1 MIEFFAWLEATS
13 LSIWLRESMIGF
25 PLSLVMHALG
35 MAFLVG
41 VHFLLDLRILGIAGN
56 VPLAPLQR
64 FFPLMWFSFF
74 LALFSGLLLLL
85 AYPAK
90 GLTNPVFYSKLL
102 LVAAALLVGTVLA
115 RRTVNEPAVISSNT
129 RLMALLSLCL
139 WATVITL
146 GRLLAYTYKVLS
158 SFELTF

>member
-1 MIEFFAWLEATS
+1 MIEFFTWLEATS
-13 LSIWLRESMIGF
+13 LSVWLRESMIGF

-41 VHFLLDLRILGIAGN
+41 VHFLLDLRILGVARN
-56 VPLAPLQR
+56 VPLLLIQR

-90 GLTNPVFYSKLL
+90 GLTNPVFYSKLVL
-102 LVAAALLVGTVLA
+102 IALALFLGIVLA
-115 RRTVNEPAVISSNT
+115 RRTGTGSILSSNS
-129 RLMALLSLCL
+129 RLLALLSLSL
-139 WATVITL
+139 WAMVIML

-158 SFELTF
+158 SFELMF

>member
-1 MIEFFAWLEATS
+1 MIEFFVWLEATT
-13 LSIWLRESMIGF
+13 LSVWVRESMIGF

-41 VHFLLDLRILGIAGN
+41 VHFLLDLRILGVAGN

-90 GLTNPVFYSKLL
+90 GLTNPVFTASWYWSQQHSYW
-102 LVAAALLVGTVLA
+102 GQ
-115 RRTVNEPAVISSNT
+115 
-129 RLMALLSLCL
+129 
-139 WATVITL
+139 
-146 GRLLAYTYKVLS
+146 Y
-158 SFELTF
+158 